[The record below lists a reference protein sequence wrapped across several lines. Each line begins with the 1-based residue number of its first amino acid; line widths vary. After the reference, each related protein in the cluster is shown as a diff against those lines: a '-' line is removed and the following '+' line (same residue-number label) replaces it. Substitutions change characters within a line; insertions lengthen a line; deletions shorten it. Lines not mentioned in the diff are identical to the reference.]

1 MATSNSVRSASST
14 EGGGSLACRVGTS
27 FLKRRILQRRRA
39 GVRLKD
45 AEELQRTAP
54 GLKQRC
60 QVYFLAMLSI
70 FCFFFR
76 RGREDED
83 VPTREEVD
91 CETFWETDVLK

>member
-27 FLKRRILQRRRA
+27 FLKRRILRSRERREEFGNQENEATEQERSIYCSPG
-39 GVRLKD
+39 GVFL
-45 AEELQRTAP
+45 A
-54 GLKQRC
+54 
-60 QVYFLAMLSI
+60 YFLAMLSI

-91 CETFWETDVLK
+91 CET